1 MPTAQEILESEDFRR
16 CEAFHGHVCPGL
28 AIGFKAAQAA
38 MARLNETRAADE
50 EIVAVVETDAC
61 CVDAVQVLTGCTFG
75 KGNFI
80 HKDHGKM
87 AFTFFSRTSGD
98 GVRVSM
104 SPRTSSPD
112 PEHAE
117 LLKKVVA
124 DTADEAEQAR
134 FHELHFQRACRIL
147 ETAADRL
154 FVFEPVNMAMPPKAK
169 MEPSQPCARCGEAT
183 MPSKME
189 RVDGQ
194 TVCRGCRAL
203 DHHPQE

>member
-1 MPTAQEILESEDFRR
+1 VPSAQEILDSEDLKR
-16 CEAFHGHVCPGL
+16 CETFHGHVCPGL

-38 MARLNETRAADE
+38 MERLNETRAADE

-61 CVDAVQVLTGCTFG
+61 SVDAVQVLTGCTFG

-80 HKDHGKM
+80 HRDHGKM
-87 AFTFFSRTSGD
+87 VFTFFSRTSGD

-104 SPRTSSPD
+104 QPRTDSPD

-117 LLKKVVA
+117 LLKKVVV
-124 DTADEAEQAR
+124 DTADEAEQAS

-147 ETAADRL
+147 ETEADRL
-154 FVFEPVNMAMPPKAK
+154 FVFEPVNMEMPPKAK

-189 RVDGQ
+189 QIDGQ
-194 TVCRGCRAL
+194 PVCRGCL
-203 DHHPQE
+203 PV